1 MMGWGT
7 GMYVGQY
14 DVVADGYF
22 VYLNCYDMQIYSVG
36 KGPSATTISASPKV
50 SVNGGSVLV
59 EGTVMD
65 IAAGTKQAEQAARFP
80 NGVAAVSD
88 GSMSDWME
96 YVYMQKPCPTNVTGV
111 EVVIDVLDPNGNSY
125 SVGTTTSDA
134 TGFFKLAFTPIVPG
148 EYTVIARFAG
158 SESYYGSYAETGI
171 NVEEAPAAT
180 AEPTPIPASMAD
192 LYILPGIAGII
203 VAIVVVG
210 AVLILMLRKR

>member
-7 GMYVGQY
+7 GMYLGQY

-22 VYLNCYDMQIYSVG
+22 AYLNCYDMQVYSIG
-36 KGPSATTISASPKV
+36 KGPSATIVSASPKV

-96 YVYMQKPCPTNVTGV
+96 YVYMQQPEPTNATGV
-111 EVVIDVLDPNGNSY
+111 NITVSVIDPNNNTY
-125 SVGTTTSDA
+125 DVGTTTSNTDGTFGLTFDPPVSGKYTIVA
-134 TGFFKLAFTPIVPG
+134 TFS
-148 EYTVIARFAG
+148 G
-158 SESYYGSYAETGI
+158 SESYYSAYSTTYLYVTEPPTTT
-171 NVEEAPAAT
+171 AA
-180 AEPTPIPASMAD
+180 PTPVPQAPVEAYFTASTVA
-192 LYILPGIAGII
+192 II
-203 VAIVVVG
+203 VAIAIVG
-210 AVLILMLRKR
+210 ILLLRKH